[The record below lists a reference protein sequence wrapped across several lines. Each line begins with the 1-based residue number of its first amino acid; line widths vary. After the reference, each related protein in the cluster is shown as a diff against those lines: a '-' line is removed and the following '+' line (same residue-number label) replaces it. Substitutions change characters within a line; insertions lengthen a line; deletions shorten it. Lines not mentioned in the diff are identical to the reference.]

1 MDPNKTQLGSPV
13 ALDPNKTMLGAP
25 TLNAT
30 QTIKP
35 VQCPVC
41 KTFNPVGVM
50 FCVVC
55 GLIFERSLEGDAF
68 GAPAVLLP
76 LAVEAETGKE
86 HALRFGLTVI
96 GRQGDILTEDTRV
109 SRRHCQIGH
118 ETDRLWV
125 EDLGSTNGTQ
135 VNGERIDSGE
145 QRPLQPGDVISLG
158 GFEVKIADPSDALK
172 TQMPSSGKTTMLAA
186 APTVSEVAARL
197 VGSGFDLPLKEGTN
211 SFGRKPDN
219 DAQIADPYVSGRHG
233 TIELIQGEVFLT
245 DTGSTNGTV
254 VNDAKLPANQR
265 TLLQPGD
272 IIKLGQL
279 ELQVVPSTVA

>member
-1 MDPNKTQLGSPV
+1 MDPNRTQLVSPPSV
-13 ALDPNKTMLGAP
+13 DPNKTMMGAP

-50 FCVVC
+50 FCVEC
-55 GLIFERSLEGDAF
+55 GLIFERALEGDAF

-76 LAVEAETGKE
+76 LAVEVGSGKE
-86 HALRFGLTVI
+86 HPLRFGITVV
-96 GRQGDILTEDTRV
+96 GRQGDILVEDTRV

-118 ETDRLWV
+118 ETEKLWA

-135 VNGERIDSGE
+135 VNGERLNPGE
-145 QRPLQPGDVISLG
+145 QRPLQPGDTLSLG
-158 GFEVKIADPSDALK
+158 GYEIRITDPSDALK
-172 TQMPSSGKTTMLAA
+172 TQMPSSGKTTMLTAV
-186 APTVSEVAARL
+186 PTVSAVAARL
-197 VGSGFDLPLKEGTN
+197 VGSGFDLPLKEGSN
-211 SFGRKPDN
+211 SFGRKAEN

-233 TIELIQGEVFLT
+233 TIEVVNGEVFLT

-279 ELQVVPSTVA
+279 ELQVIPN